1 MIDFALK
8 YQALVFASL
17 EEISPSPDTL
27 KYFIEEFKDK
37 ELIPS
42 MIQEISTNGEVKNR
56 FIFKSQNDEWNIE
69 FLTNSLNIKKVNRD
83 INVSSFGTKK
93 DFIDEVLKILN
104 IIFNKFPHKANRI
117 SFVSQYFC
125 KPYGDKE
132 LLKTASKVSFLSKT
146 FKDTPPV
153 NWNHRYVSRI
163 EKSISDKKELIN
175 FIGEVNRIQGNL
187 KINSKIEEFDRI
199 ELKFD
204 INTFQGN
211 QEYRFGIE
219 DFNNFYLNAY
229 NWEDDLLNEFIQ
241 LME

>member
-8 YQALVFASL
+8 YQAVVFASL
-17 EEISPSPDTL
+17 EEISPTPDTM

-42 MIQEISTNGEVKNR
+42 TFQEISANGVKNR
-56 FIFKSQNDEWNIE
+56 FIFKSPNDEWNIE
-69 FLTNSLNIKKVNRD
+69 FGTNRLDIKKVNRD
-83 INVSSFGTKK
+83 INVSNLGTKK
-93 DFIDEVLKILN
+93 EFIDEVLTILN

-117 SFVSQYFC
+117 SFVSQYYC
-125 KPYGDKE
+125 KQYGNKE
-132 LLKTASKVSFLSKT
+132 LEDIASKVSVLPNT
-146 FKDTPPV
+146 FKEKPPE
-153 NWNHRYVSRI
+153 NWNHKYVSRI
-163 EKSISDKKELIN
+163 EKVLGGKNEIIN
-175 FIGEVNRIQGNL
+175 FIGEINRVQGNL

-211 QEYRFGIE
+211 QEYRFGVE
-219 DFNNFYLNAY
+219 DFDNFYSNVY
-229 NWEDDLLNEFIQ
+229 KWEDDLLNEFIQ

>member
-8 YQALVFASL
+8 YQVVVFASL
-17 EEISPSPDTL
+17 EEISPTPDTL

-42 MIQEISTNGEVKNR
+42 MFQEVSATGVVKNR
-56 FIFKSQNDEWNIE
+56 FIFKSPNDEWNIE
-69 FLTNSLNIKKVNRD
+69 FGTNRLDIKKVNRD
-83 INVSSFGTKK
+83 INVSNFGTKK
-93 DFIDEVLKILN
+93 EFIDEVLNILN
-104 IIFNKFPHKANRI
+104 VIFNKFPHKANRI
-117 SFVSQYFC
+117 SFVTQYFV
-125 KPYGDKE
+125 KPIDSEG
-132 LLKTASKVSFLSKT
+132 LNNIALKVSVLSKI
-146 FKDTPPV
+146 FQENPPV
-153 NWNHRYVSRI
+153 NWNHRYVSRL
-163 EKSISDKKELIN
+163 EKEISETKEIIN
-175 FIGEVNRIQGNL
+175 FIGEINRVQGNL
-187 KINSKIEEFDRI
+187 IINSKIEEFDKV

-219 DFNNFYLNAY
+219 DLNNFYSDAY